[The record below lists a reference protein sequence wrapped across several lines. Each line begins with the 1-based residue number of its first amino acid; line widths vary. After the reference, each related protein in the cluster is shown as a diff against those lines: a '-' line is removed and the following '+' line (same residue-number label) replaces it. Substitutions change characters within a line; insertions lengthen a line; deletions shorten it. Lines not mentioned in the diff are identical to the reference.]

1 MAQRDEIFSIEAG
14 KLDEAFP
21 EVQKSLLAERAK
33 RQLSYDWVNDCDVT
47 NAKSLADILTAFR
60 WKPSFDNEGNII
72 SICFSGEKYGS
83 DEILFNT
90 IAPYVTEGSFIEMA
104 GEGSDM
110 WRWLFKDGKCIEQ
123 DARFD

>member
-1 MAQRDEIFSIEAG
+1 MAQRDEIFSIEAD
-14 KLDEAFP
+14 KLDKAFP

-33 RQLSYDWVNDCDVT
+33 RDMSYDWVNDCDVT

-60 WKPSFDNEGNII
+60 WRPSFDDDGNII

-83 DEILFNT
+83 DEILFNI

-123 DARFD
+123 DARFE